1 MATLLF
7 VGAHPDDESFG
18 PGGTL
23 AEYALRGHRVVYAC
37 ATRGEAGSADAE
49 FMTNFADPGDMRWS
63 ELVAAAGELGLDE
76 VIHLGY
82 RDSGMPG
89 SAANADPRAQ
99 INAPL
104 DEVAERVVGI
114 IRRARPEVVITFD
127 PIGGYRHPDHIH
139 IHQAT
144 VRAFTAA
151 GDAGQ
156 YPGAGRAFAPSRL
169 YYTVFPKGLLRLA
182 VRVLPL
188 VGRDP
193 RKFGR
198 NGDIDLVDLAGE
210 EFPVHCRIPL
220 SREAQARKE
229 RASARHRSQLA
240 GGPRRGGWLVGAV
253 SRLFGASEP
262 FMQAHPPVAPGTR
275 LSRDLLAGS

>member
-23 AEYALRGHRVVYAC
+23 AEYALRGHRVIYAC

-49 FMTNFADPGDMRWS
+49 FMAGFDQPGDLRWA
-63 ELVAAAGELGLDE
+63 ELTAAARELGLAE
-76 VIHLGY
+76 VIYLGY

-89 SAANADPRAQ
+89 SEANAHPEAQ

-104 DEVAERVVGI
+104 DEVAERVVAV
-114 IRRARPEVVITFD
+114 IRRVRADVVITFD

-144 VRAFTAA
+144 VRAFAAA
-151 GDAGQ
+151 GDAAQ
-156 YPGAGRAFAPSRL
+156 YPATGPAFTPRRL
-169 YYTVFPKGLLRLA
+169 YFTVFPKGLLKLA

-198 NGDIDLVDLAGE
+198 NGDINLVDLASE
-210 EFPVHCRIPL
+210 EFPVHCRVPL

-229 RASARHRSQLA
+229 RAAACHRSQLA
-240 GGPRRGGWLVGAV
+240 GGPQRGGWLVRAV

-262 FMQAHPPVAPGTR
+262 FMRAQPPVPAGAPI
-275 LSRDLLAGS
+275 SCDLLAP

>member
-18 PGGTL
+18 PGGAL
-23 AEYALRGHRVVYAC
+23 AEYAVRGHQVIYAC

-49 FMTNFADPGDMRWS
+49 FMVGFGEPGDMRWA
-63 ELVAAAGELGLDE
+63 ELTAAAQALGLAE
-76 VIHLGY
+76 VVHLGY

-104 DEVAERVVGI
+104 DEVAERVVAV
-114 IRRARPEVVITFD
+114 IRRVRPAAVITFD

-139 IHQAT
+139 IHRAT
-144 VRAFTAA
+144 VLAFNAA
-151 GDAGQ
+151 GDAAK
-156 YPGAGRAFAPSRL
+156 YPGAGPAFTPQRL

-188 VGRDP
+188 IGRDP

-198 NGDIDLVDLAGE
+198 NGDIDLVDLARE
-210 EFPVHCRIPL
+210 EVPVHCRVPL
-220 SREAQARKE
+220 SREAQARKQ
-229 RASARHRSQLA
+229 RASACHRSQLA
-240 GGPRRGGWLVGAV
+240 GGSQRGGWLVRV
-253 SRLFGASEP
+253 LPRLFGADEP
-262 FMQAHPPVAPGTR
+262 FMQAHPPVPPGTR
-275 LSRDLLAGS
+275 LSRDLLAGA